1 MRVLI
6 VDEEEPLTKVVKLA
20 LGLEGWDIAV
30 AGSGNDALVAVE
42 TFRPDAILLDIMLP
56 DMSGIVVAS
65 TLRER
70 GDDTP
75 IIFVTGRSSL
85 DDKLAAFAAGGD
97 DYLTKPFSLED
108 AVGRLTNVFRRAGL
122 LASSL
127 VIGDIILDQD
137 TGDGWRAGEPLLLD
151 PVEFEVLRI
160 LLVATGPL
168 NLLDIGAQLQGAGI
182 SESELGVAR
191 ALHRLRDRADGE
203 ESTVIQVTDAGEW
216 QVSLAAV
223 EDRA

>member
-20 LGLEGWDIAV
+20 LGLEGWEIAV
-30 AGSGNDALVAVE
+30 AGSGNDALAAVE
-42 TFRPDAILLDIMLP
+42 TFHPDAIVLDIMLP
-56 DMSGIVVAS
+56 DVSGIVVAS

-70 GDDTP
+70 GDRTP

-108 AVGRLTNVFRRAGL
+108 AVTRLTNVFRRAGL
-122 LASSL
+122 LSSSL
-127 VIGDIILDQD
+127 VIGDVILDQD
-137 TGDGWRAGEPLLLD
+137 TGDAWRAGDPLLLD

-160 LLVATGPL
+160 LLVATEPM
-168 NLLDIGAQLQGAGI
+168 NLLDIGAQLKRAGI
-182 SESELGVAR
+182 SESELGLAR
-191 ALHRLRDRADGE
+191 ALHRLRDRADE
-203 ESTVIQVTDAGEW
+203 ESTGVQVTDAGEW
-216 QVSLAAV
+216 QVSSASV
-223 EDRA
+223 RDRA